1 MNDETIIIG
10 GDCQCGCHDVKLVQE
25 QQPIVLLFD
34 EYGEQYQDDIV
45 KTREAAE
52 ETLEIVKEL
61 EEGTYILTEC
71 SKKEVEQMY
80 DGEMWD
86 EEYMW
91 LPSMDIDDDGYIP
104 LNIEMD
110 IFGYANFMCD

>member
-1 MNDETIIIG
+1 MSDETIIIG

-61 EEGTYILTEC
+61 EEGFYIITEC

-80 DGEMWD
+80 DGEMY
-86 EEYMW
+86 EEDSMW
-91 LPSMDIDDDGYIP
+91 LPSMDIDEDGDVA
-104 LNIEMD
+104 LNMVVDSEGNATFVYD
-110 IFGYANFMCD
+110 